1 MQCMTQ
7 VKVILGVYIRACDF
21 TKERYN
27 MESRN
32 GSLIEYCVAFV
43 NQVPR

>member
-1 MQCMTQ
+1 MQRMTQ
-7 VKVILGVYIRACDF
+7 VKVILAVYIRAGDF

-27 MESRN
+27 MQSRN
-32 GSLIEYCVAFV
+32 GSLIEYHVAFI